1 MYEIAVKSILVEL
14 FEIFEAW
21 RGFECTNLNS
31 GGSRK
36 YVMKIIRE
44 NEKKKKKNRNSTLNA
59 ASGGGYLFSAM
70 VNSST
75 CALGLLERT
84 LWKTE
89 NAFDTIRDLE
99 GMKERR

>member
-1 MYEIAVKSILVEL
+1 MYEPEQ
-14 FEIFEAW
+14 
-21 RGFECTNLNS
+21 RGQSQVRYENNQ
-31 GGSRK
+31 GKRK
-36 YVMKIIRE
+36 R
-44 NEKKKKKNRNSTLNA
+44 KKKNRNSTLNA

>member
-1 MYEIAVKSILVEL
+1 MNMYEIAVKSILVEL

-44 NEKKKKKNRNSTLNA
+44 NEKKKKKQ
-59 ASGGGYLFSAM
+59 
-70 VNSST
+70 
-75 CALGLLERT
+75 
-84 LWKTE
+84 K
-89 NAFDTIRDLE
+89 
-99 GMKERR
+99 

>member
-44 NEKKKKKNRNSTLNA
+44 NEKKKNRNSTLNA

>member
-44 NEKKKKKNRNSTLNA
+44 NEKKKKK
-59 ASGGGYLFSAM
+59 
-70 VNSST
+70 
-75 CALGLLERT
+75 
-84 LWKTE
+84 KTE
-89 NAFDTIRDLE
+89 IVLLMLPVVEDIFFQQW
-99 GMKERR
+99 

>member
-44 NEKKKKKNRNSTLNA
+44 NEKEKKKTEI
-59 ASGGGYLFSAM
+59 
-70 VNSST
+70 V
-75 CALGLLERT
+75 LLMLPVVEDIFFQQ
-84 LWKTE
+84 W
-89 NAFDTIRDLE
+89 
-99 GMKERR
+99 

>member
-1 MYEIAVKSILVEL
+1 MYEIVVKSILVEL

-44 NEKKKKKNRNSTLNA
+44 NEKKKKKTEI
-59 ASGGGYLFSAM
+59 
-70 VNSST
+70 V
-75 CALGLLERT
+75 LLMLPVVEDIFFQQ
-84 LWKTE
+84 W
-89 NAFDTIRDLE
+89 
-99 GMKERR
+99 